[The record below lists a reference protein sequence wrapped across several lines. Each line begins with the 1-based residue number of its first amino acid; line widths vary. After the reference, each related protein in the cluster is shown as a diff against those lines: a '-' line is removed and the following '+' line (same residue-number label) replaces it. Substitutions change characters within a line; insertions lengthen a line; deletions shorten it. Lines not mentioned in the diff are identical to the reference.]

1 MDGTKI
7 QMRSILLTS
16 GTTIAGLLPLLY
28 KHDDTQGKDIW
39 ENLALSS
46 IGGLTSSTVLILS
59 AMPALYWITTRW
71 GWGFARLGRWTKM
84 RGRKVVEVAPTAS
97 TDP

>member
-1 MDGTKI
+1 
-7 QMRSILLTS
+7 MRSILLTS

-28 KHDDTQGKDIW
+28 KKDLAEGKDIW

-59 AMPALYWITTRW
+59 AIPALYWIFTRW
-71 GWGFARLGRWTKM
+71 GWGCARLVHRLRA
-84 RGRKVVEVAPTAS
+84 RGRRS
-97 TDP
+97 TLPEAEPATGS